1 MKGMKRMKQLQ
12 SFTDGYINLPVRQ
25 TEEGNIEFDVEQVA
39 VGIGLTHLA
48 TSGNLVVRWDRVR
61 KYLSCPEVGTGDFI
75 TEPQFYELAI
85 KANSKK
91 AKKFQ
96 YWVTHE
102 VLPSIRE
109 TGTYSVDKSQ
119 SGLRAKRLAIM
130 EDNKRTRQANALYAI
145 AMEVTDENS
154 KEYMLQE
161 AAKLITGRDMH
172 FDNQDFNGY
181 SATFI
186 AGVLGISSQLVGR
199 IANQLGIKAPAG
211 ESNKYGHWVMR
222 TTDNNSYPQW
232 LYTDEGATEVATE
245 LRARIEQTA

>member
-1 MKGMKRMKQLQ
+1 MQKIK
-12 SFTDGYINLPVRQ
+12 SFTDGYVNLPVRQ
-25 TEEGNIEFDVEQVA
+25 LDDGSIQFDAEQAAIGFGISFVA
-39 VGIGLTHLA
+39 K
-48 TSGNLVVRWDRVR
+48 SGNVVVRWERVN
-61 KYLSCPEVGTGDFI
+61 KYLSSPEVGIQIKKGDFI

-96 YWVTHE
+96 YWVTHD

-232 LYTDEGATEVATE
+232 LYTDEGAKEITTE
-245 LRARIEQTA
+245 LRARIEQPA